1 MVMGFG
7 WGNVVWSSGCVMGCG
22 WDETETQTH
31 FFLEFWISSRV
42 KLANLEILK

>member
-31 FFLEFWISSRV
+31 FFG
-42 KLANLEILK
+42 ILDFVACQVG